1 LFNRNIAQRWRA
13 VIGPLPARFGSRSA
27 IPRASRCSGSA
38 ARNGTDDLEAVRSLS
53 ALMSE
58 SRHSRNIPIGGH
70 FPALGMPDRPF
81 VMSSACGSTRLRDS
95 HATSAFPF
103 RCPLGDRGPVSA
115 SGPALSNGT
124 GYFRRS
130 SRGPRRTEGCGE
142 VRRGQRG
149 LIVSGESASAAR
161 QQSNDADPLS
171 VGFSTRST
179 RMQAACP
186 PCNTSA
192 RSVIPLRVQ
201 RSEAR
206 KS

>member
-1 LFNRNIAQRWRA
+1 
-13 VIGPLPARFGSRSA
+13 
-27 IPRASRCSGSA
+27 
-38 ARNGTDDLEAVRSLS
+38 
-53 ALMSE
+53 MSE

-186 PCNTSA
+186 PCNTLRRRSKADWRCA
-192 RSVIPLRVQ
+192 RVRSPDVLSSTSYSVHHRPHGDWWALAEEVH
-201 RSEAR
+201 
-206 KS
+206 